1 MPQTVYIMTEWQI
14 MSNKYLTEFGGHPV
28 KSQKIVI
35 SVQAF
40 HSFSGTLYPLCPSY
54 DDSYAQYNFK
64 VLSFFVVC
72 CAGATRDIGS
82 ALTRMCMRHRSIEA
96 KLRHFTKY
104 DAACSVFFSDVPD
117 PHFVLLFP
125 TLMHI

>member
-1 MPQTVYIMTEWQI
+1 
-14 MSNKYLTEFGGHPV
+14 MSKHFIAALGHF
-28 KSQKIVI
+28 I
-35 SVQAF
+35 
-40 HSFSGTLYPLCPSY
+40 PSY
-54 DDSYAQYNFK
+54 DDSYVQYNFK

-117 PHFVLLFP
+117 PHFVLLFS
-125 TLMHI
+125 TLTHF